1 MRVLFLHGL
10 ESKPGGSKARFLQ
23 EAGYDVLNPALP
35 RESFE
40 DSVNIAQD
48 VIDNMQPDL
57 VVGSSRGGAV
67 AMSVSTR
74 GAPVVLIAPGWKR
87 FMNEQQVGEWNIRC
101 EPQKTIILH
110 SRNDDIIPIEDSYD
124 LNAGNNM
131 KIVEVGE
138 CHRMSDEDA
147 LAAMLDVVQWLGGK

>member
-10 ESKPGGSKARFLQ
+10 ESKPGGTKARFLQ
-23 EAGYDVLNPALP
+23 EAGYDVLNPTLP

-48 VIDNMQPDL
+48 VIDSMQPDL

-87 FMNEQQVGEWNIRC
+87 FMNEQQVSEWNIRC

-110 SRNDDIIPIEDSYD
+110 SRNDDIIPIEDSEE
-124 LNAGNNM
+124 LNVGNNM
-131 KIVEVGE
+131 KIIEVGE

-147 LAAMLDVVQWLGGK
+147 LAAMLDVTQWLGGK